1 MRDRKLATR
10 YARALL
16 ATLKAGDAENVDAFL
31 TALAHA
37 IATSRDFRDVLLN
50 PAVPRAARIK
60 VLVTLAKQHGM
71 PAEVGSFMRVVV
83 NHGRA
88 GSLTE
93 IATAFNEAREEAAG
107 IVPVELQT
115 AAPLPQDLQNRARS
129 ILEKLTGKTV
139 RLQFHVDPTRLG
151 GAVARI
157 GSKVYDG
164 SLRTQL
170 DILRRRMAAE

>member
-16 ATLKAGDAENVDAFL
+16 ATLEADQAENVDAFL
-31 TALAHA
+31 SALAHA
-37 IATSRDFRDVLLN
+37 IATSRDLRDVLLN
-50 PAVPRAARIK
+50 PAVPRAARIN
-60 VLVTLAKQHGM
+60 VLVTLAKQHAM

-88 GSLTE
+88 RNLTE
-93 IATAFNEAREEAAG
+93 IAVAFGEAREESVG

-129 ILEKLTGKTV
+129 ILERLTGKKV
-139 RLQFHVDPTRLG
+139 RLQFRVDPARLG

-157 GSKVYDG
+157 GWKVYDG

>member
-1 MRDRKLATR
+1 MGR
-10 YARALL
+10 
-16 ATLKAGDAENVDAFL
+16 V
-31 TALAHA
+31 
-37 IATSRDFRDVLLN
+37 
-50 PAVPRAARIK
+50 
-60 VLVTLAKQHGM
+60 AKQHDM

-88 GSLTE
+88 GNLTE

-129 ILEKLTGKTV
+129 ILEKLTGRKV
-139 RLQFHVDPTRLG
+139 RLQFRIEPSRLG

-164 SLRTQL
+164 TLRTQL
-170 DILRRRMAAE
+170 DILRRRMTAE

>member
-16 ATLKAGDAENVDAFL
+16 ATLDAGQAQNVDAFL
-31 TALAHA
+31 AALSQA
-37 IATSRDFRDVLLN
+37 ITTSRDLRDVLLN
-50 PAVPRAARIK
+50 PGIPRAARTA
-60 VLVTLAKQHGM
+60 VLVALAKQHDM

-83 NHGRA
+83 AHGRA
-88 GSLTE
+88 GNLPE
-93 IATAFNEAREEAAG
+93 IATAFGEAREEAAG

-129 ILEKLTGKTV
+129 ILEKLTGKQV
-139 RLQFHVDPTRLG
+139 RLRFRVDPSRLG
-151 GAVARI
+151 GAVAKI

-170 DILRRRMAAE
+170 DILRRRMTAE